1 MLVYTRNLWT
11 DIEDSKKRFLWG
23 EGSGAGVKDLH
34 FTDFPP
40 VVFELHI
47 LLLKLKIT
55 KNKLLKR
62 SQKAVFS

>member
-1 MLVYTRNLWT
+1 MLVYTQNLWT

-40 VVFELHI
+40 VVFEY
-47 LLLKLKIT
+47 
-55 KNKLLKR
+55 
-62 SQKAVFS
+62 F